1 MGLTSSKANS
11 IAGELLDALQKRF
24 GKATATDGG
33 LDTAGSQSALIKV
46 SAFPNIGAD
55 VLGLQQQSYSPTL
68 IQMVLETSTIA
79 NVALLQS
86 ATLIPLSDEIAKF
99 GTRVE
104 LFMTANLTGPSAAG
118 ITGNPV
124 AVYDGASLQY
134 RQLASL

>member
-1 MGLTSSKANS
+1 MT
-11 IAGELLDALQKRF
+11 RF
-24 GKATATDGG
+24 KSVG
-33 LDTAGSQSALIKV
+33 TAGSQSALIKV